1 MFSFSLCCVGSPGP
15 WVGKSLWVLVSGF
28 GLLKKCRLST
38 GKSGGA
44 FQIGVNTHKQSFEGK
59 AEREV
64 LVTMMSMH
72 VLCTAVYSCT
82 LTFLRV
88 RVMQWNTAVSLL
100 SFYRF
105 CTLAC
110 FSNHKPPP
118 RSVNAH
124 IDEFTQKYTDTSFIT
139 SPHHVH
145 THICSIHHYYYISNQ
160 KKQKKKQTPGSKP
173 LG

>member
-1 MFSFSLCCVGSPGP
+1 MGSPGP

-82 LTFLRV
+82 LTF
-88 RVMQWNTAVSLL
+88 NAVE
-100 SFYRF
+100 YRCVF
-105 CTLAC
+105 TIFLP
-110 FSNHKPPP
+110 FLHLGMFFKPQ
-118 RSVNAH
+118 A
-124 IDEFTQKYTDTSFIT
+124 T
-139 SPHHVH
+139 SPLCE
-145 THICSIHHYYYISNQ
+145 CSHR
-160 KKQKKKQTPGSKP
+160 
-173 LG
+173 

>member
-15 WVGKSLWVLVSGF
+15 RVGKSLWVLVSGF

-44 FQIGVNTHKQSFEGK
+44 FQIVVNTHKQSFEGK

-139 SPHHVH
+139 SPPPCPH
-145 THICSIHHYYYISNQ
+145 THLLH
-160 KKQKKKQTPGSKP
+160 PP
-173 LG
+173 LLLHL

>member
-1 MFSFSLCCVGSPGP
+1 MGSPGP

-72 VLCTAVYSCT
+72 VLCTAVYSCVQ
-82 LTFLRV
+82 L
-88 RVMQWNTAVSLL
+88 
-100 SFYRF
+100 
-105 CTLAC
+105 
-110 FSNHKPPP
+110 
-118 RSVNAH
+118 
-124 IDEFTQKYTDTSFIT
+124 YTDVSKSACNAVEYRCVFTVFLPFLHLGMFFKPQAT
-139 SPHHVH
+139 SPLCE
-145 THICSIHHYYYISNQ
+145 CSHR
-160 KKQKKKQTPGSKP
+160 
-173 LG
+173 